1 MSGSPVGNV
10 AETDQALVSIQGL
23 VKQYPGVLAVN
34 GASFTIP
41 KDQIVGL
48 VGKNGAGKSTVIKI
62 LAGAV
67 LPDAGEIRVEGQP
80 VAIHDPAHSQA
91 LGFGFMHQELEQFP
105 LMSVAENVALGA
117 KIPRRGGAFV
127 DWSALHEQARA
138 MLEDLDPTI
147 DSRQLIDR
155 LSIAQKRV
163 VMIAR
168 ALLARARLLVL
179 DEPTTSLTDEEVKH
193 LHSVCRRVRER
204 GGTVLYVSHRLDEI
218 LSLTDSVI
226 VMRDGEV
233 VMTAATRDT
242 DRRSL
247 ISAITGAASA
257 ETSTE
262 RRRARGI
269 GGRPNSEEI
278 LRVSEMASPVI
289 SNISFDLRAG
299 EILGIGGLVGSGR
312 TELLR
317 LIYGA
322 DKRASGEVFVEGR
335 PVDTSS
341 PPKSLA
347 AGIVLLPEDRR
358 NQGMVLDFT
367 LRENVTLPSLAK
379 FCRPHTLMPHRARE
393 RAAAQQMMDRLSI
406 RASGVEQPVRHLS
419 GGNQQKVVLAKWLE
433 RGAKVFI
440 FDEPTAGIDV
450 EAKEEIYRLVE
461 ELAGEGK
468 GVIFVSSEFSEMV
481 AVCHRVIVMQE
492 GHLAGELEGDEVNET
507 NVIELCYGHSGAAA
521 A

>member
-1 MSGSPVGNV
+1 MS
-10 AETDQALVSIQGL
+10 DQPLVSIQGL
-23 VKQYPGVLAVN
+23 VKRYPGVVAVN
-34 GASFTIP
+34 DASFTIP
-41 KDQIVGL
+41 AEQIVGL

-67 LPDAGEIRVEGQP
+67 HPDAGEIRVDGEP
-80 VAIHDPAHSQA
+80 VDVHDPHRAQS

-105 LMSVAENVALGA
+105 LMSVAENVTLGA
-117 KIPRRGGAFV
+117 KMPRRAGAFV
-127 DWSALHEQARA
+127 NWSNMHEQARA
-138 MLEDLDPTI
+138 VLEDLDPSI
-147 DSRQLIDR
+147 NPRELIDH

-179 DEPTTSLTDEEVKH
+179 DEPTTSLTDEEIKH

-226 VMRDGEV
+226 VMRDGGV
-233 VMTAATRDT
+233 VMTAPTAET
-242 DRRSL
+242 DRSSL
-247 ISAITGAASA
+247 IAAITGSGSGQTSA
-257 ETSTE
+257 D
-262 RRRARGI
+262 RRRTRGI
-269 GGRPNSEEI
+269 QGRPNGPEI
-278 LRVSEMASPVI
+278 LRVSELESDAVSK
-289 SNISFDLRAG
+289 ISFDLRGG
-299 EILGIGGLVGSGR
+299 EVLGIGGLVGAGR
-312 TELLR
+312 TELVR

-322 DKRASGEVFVEGR
+322 DHRASGEVFVDGQL
-335 PVDTSS
+335 VDTGS

-358 NQGMVLDFT
+358 NQGMVLDFSV
-367 LRENVTLPSLAK
+367 RENVTLPSLAK
-379 FCRPHTLMPHRARE
+379 FCRARTPIPHRARE
-393 RAAAQQMMDRLSI
+393 RAAAQKMIERLSI
-406 RASGVEQPVRHLS
+406 ATSGVEQPVRHLS

-433 RGAKVFI
+433 RGARVFI

-450 EAKEEIYRLVE
+450 EAKEEIYRLIE
-461 ELAGEGK
+461 ELASEGK

-492 GHLAGELEGDEVNET
+492 GRLVGEMEGDAVTERNI
-507 NVIELCYGHSGAAA
+507 IELCYGHSAVAAA
-521 A
+521 